1 MADLSLLV
9 PIIKM
14 ISEYQSP
21 GKKALQKLV
30 YLVERK
36 GLDLGYDYSIHYY
49 GPYSSELDYAVH
61 SLEMQGLVDI
71 KAEGMSHRIHTTE
84 LEEENITLLPEDE
97 QIINEVLK
105 IFAPMSAH
113 ELELITTTDFV
124 ARDLSL
130 RGNQY
135 SDQEIVDGVKVI
147 KGGKFSSEKIFE
159 AISLLKGN
167 GYRWN

>member
-1 MADLSLLV
+1 MPDLSLLV

-61 SLEMQGLVDI
+61 SLEMQG
-71 KAEGMSHRIHTTE
+71 
-84 LEEENITLLPEDE
+84 
-97 QIINEVLK
+97 
-105 IFAPMSAH
+105 
-113 ELELITTTDFV
+113 ITTTDYV

-147 KGGKFSSEKIFE
+147 KGGKFSSEKIFD
-159 AISLLKGN
+159 AISLLREN

>member
-1 MADLSLLV
+1 MPDLSLLV

-30 YLVERK
+30 YLVEKK

-61 SLEMQGLVDI
+61 SLEMQGMIDI
-71 KAEGMSHRIHTTE
+71 KPEGMSHKIHTTE

-105 IFAPMSAH
+105 VFAPMSAH
-113 ELELITTTDFV
+113 ELELITTTDYV

-147 KGGKFSSEKIFE
+147 KGGKFSSEKIFD